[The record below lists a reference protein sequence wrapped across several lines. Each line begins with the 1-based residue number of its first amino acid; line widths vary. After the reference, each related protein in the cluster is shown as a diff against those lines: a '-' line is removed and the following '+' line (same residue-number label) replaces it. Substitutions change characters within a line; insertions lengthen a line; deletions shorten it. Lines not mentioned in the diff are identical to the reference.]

1 MRWFK
6 GWYAYC
12 KALWQ
17 RHSQRWLWR
26 SKLAID
32 ARIPTW
38 QVGEL
43 CLWLQQLFLSQQL
56 HALATQSHHVSGAA
70 AAVTA
75 SDVRRE
81 GGEAQPFLPPFF
93 ATHYFENHFFESY
106 AETAQLLQLTYCRL
120 RLPCFSEVD
129 IVAWVD
135 AHQFANATVTGTSAA
150 LVVAAASEEV
160 AAPMLWIGTPTWR
173 QRRKAQ
179 LWQLD
184 IVARTVAHGQEQHAL
199 AGRGP
204 QIEFE
209 FCLQRSSAQPWPS
222 ARGPVVRLR
231 LDKAAFAAIGKAVV
245 AS

>member
-1 MRWFK
+1 MRWLNV
-6 GWYAYC
+6 WYTYC

-17 RHSQRWLWR
+17 RRSPRWLWR

-38 QVGEL
+38 QVSEL

-56 HALATQSHHVSGAA
+56 HALATQTCHVSRAA

-75 SDVRRE
+75 SDVSCE
-81 GGEAQPFLPPFF
+81 GVEVQPSIPPFF
-93 ATHYFENHFFESY
+93 AASFFANPLFTSHDR
-106 AETAQLLQLTYCRL
+106 TAQLLQLTYCRL

-129 IVAWVD
+129 IAAWVD

-184 IVARTVAHGQEQHAL
+184 IVARTVAHGQEQLAL

-222 ARGPVVRLR
+222 ARGPLVRLR
-231 LDKAAFAAIGKAVV
+231 LDKADFCAIGKAVV